1 MKSNKAFTLI
11 ELLVV
16 VLIIGI
22 LAAIAVPQYQ
32 KAVEKSRVTQALAF
46 MKTLYQEQQI
56 YFLANGDYPNSFD
69 DISVN
74 IPWTEKEK
82 WFTGATAKDS
92 LSDGKWSVQLLKGGT
107 PGILM
112 GHISGKYKGAG
123 FAIYQNHPKA
133 PNGQILCFER
143 KAEGVIFD
151 DEEDGAYCRKVLG
164 GTKIPEASGT
174 HNIYKIPW

>member
-1 MKSNKAFTLI
+1 MKNQAFTLI

-22 LAAIAVPQYQ
+22 LTAIAVPQYQ
-32 KAVEKSRVTQALAF
+32 KAVEKSRVAQALTF
-46 MKTLYQEQQI
+46 MKTLYQAQQY
-56 YFLANGDYPNSFD
+56 YFLANGDYPNSFND
-69 DISVN
+69 LSVN

-82 WFTGATAKDS
+82 WFTGASAKDS
-92 LSDGKWSVQLLKGGT
+92 FSDGKWSVQLLKGKSS
-107 PGILM
+107 GILM

-123 FAIYQNHPKA
+123 FAIYQNSSGA
-133 PNGQILCFER
+133 PNEQILCFER
-143 KAEGVIFD
+143 KAEGITFD